1 MKAPNFFSMKHEFKK
16 LPKAQVEFTVTVP
29 PEEYTQY
36 LEKAANRISNRIAIS
51 GFRKGHVPYDII
63 KKEVGEAAILQE
75 AAEDIIQKTFFE
87 AISGEHIHTI
97 GQPQIAL
104 EKLAPGNDFV
114 YKATV
119 ATLPHVKLPDLSK
132 ISVERKVKTVEGS
145 EVDETINA
153 LRGMQ
158 AKEVLKSG
166 KAEGTDKLVIDL
178 DMFIDNVPLEGGQA
192 KDSAVY
198 LSENHYIPGFNEQVA
213 GLKKDDTK
221 EFTLKFPKEH
231 YQKMFAG
238 KDVQFKVKVK
248 DVYERQLPE
257 ANDEFAK
264 TLGRQSMQEL
274 KDLILKNM
282 QTEAE
287 GKADQQ
293 AEIEILNAVI
303 DQSEF
308 EDIPEILIDS
318 ERQKMFYELK
328 RDLDKNGISIE
339 QYLADIKKDEK
350 SLYEEFRAQAEKR
363 AKAALLSRS
372 IAEEFKI
379 EVSEAE
385 MDAEIETLKGHYK
398 DDKEAQDRLKTQD
411 VRYSVGTLL
420 QNKKVVAFLK
430 EKILKEDAPTK
441 EEKKDPKK
449 KTKSE

>member
-1 MKAPNFFSMKHEFKK
+1 MKHAFKK
-16 LPKAQVEFTVTVP
+16 LPKSLVEFTITVP
-29 PEEYTQY
+29 VEEYSPY
-36 LEKAANRISNRIAIS
+36 LEKAAVRISNRIAIS

-63 KKEVGEAAILQE
+63 KKEVGEVAILQE
-75 AAEDIIQKTFFE
+75 AAEEIIQKTFFE

-119 ATLPHVKLPDLSK
+119 STLPHVKLPDLTK
-132 ISVERKVKTVEGS
+132 ISVERKAKKVE
-145 EVDETINA
+145 EKDAEETLTA

-158 AKEVLKSG
+158 AKEIVKSG

-178 DMFIDNVPLEGGQA
+178 EMFIDNVPLEGGQA

-198 LSENHYIPGFNEQVA
+198 LSENHYIPGFNEQVT

-238 KDVQFKVKVK
+238 KEVLFKVKVK

-264 TLGRQSMQEL
+264 TLGRDTVQEL

-282 QTEAE
+282 QAEADS
-287 GKADQQ
+287 KADQQ

-303 DQSEF
+303 EQSEF
-308 EDIPEILIDS
+308 EEIPELLIDS

-328 RDLDKNGISIE
+328 RDLDKNGVSIE

-350 SLYEEFRAQAEKR
+350 SLYEEFRTQAEKR

-372 IAEEFKI
+372 IAEEFKL
-379 EVSEAE
+379 EVTESEI
-385 MDAEIETLKGHYK
+385 DAEIENLKGHYK
-398 DDKEAQDRLKTQD
+398 DDKEAQDRLKTAD
-411 VRYSVGTLL
+411 VRYSIATVL

-430 EKILKEDAPTK
+430 EKVLKSTEGTN
-441 EEKKDPKK
+441 EEKKSTK
-449 KTKSE
+449 KTKTK